1 MEAISTMEKLMDLGH
16 MDNYYEQ
23 IVKKKFTT
31 VQMTTYI
38 LGIIGIVLVV
48 ALSIFF
54 SGIISILIPVALIMI
69 GVGVWLVIYLIK
81 NSGIEYEYTFVVG
94 EMRIEKI
101 KGQSRRK
108 KVAAFDVKDID
119 DIGKYIDRATGK
131 KTIDTKAYPNILH
144 AEQNELNDDTYYVV
158 IHDKLKGKHALL
170 IFSPNETTL
179 QKLRPYLSIELKK
192 KFLKLQREEQEY
204 KDKEKTETVA
214 QN

>member
-1 MEAISTMEKLMDLGH
+1 MDIVLYVHGRGGNADEAEHYKPLFPSCEVIGLDYISTTPWDAGE
-16 MDNYYEQ
+16 EISQ
-23 IVKKKFTT
+23 T
-31 VQMTTYI
+31 VRRMSTRCKR
-38 LGIIGIVLVV
+38 
-48 ALSIFF
+48 
-54 SGIISILIPVALIMI
+54 
-69 GVGVWLVIYLIK
+69 IYLVA
-81 NSGIEYEYTFVVG
+81 NSIG
-94 EMRIEKI
+94 
-101 KGQSRRK
+101 
-108 KVAAFDVKDID
+108 AFFCMNA